1 MSKEAITA
9 VACSG
14 SGSEDAASGLANTKR
29 ELKKSRLNVKNLE
42 AKVKSLE
49 KELENILNK
58 RRSQILGAEG
68 LASDSTENQRLKALE
83 EKVSSSCCLLAI
95 SNYIIEEMCPP
106 NFEETKGGGLQLSHS
121 FLSYINSVITAPSN

>member
-1 MSKEAITA
+1 MSKEALTA
-9 VACSG
+9 VAGSG

-58 RRSQILGAEG
+58 RRSQIVGAEG
-68 LASDSTENQRLKALE
+68 LTSDSTENQRLKALE
-83 EKVSSSCCLLAI
+83 EKVAVVVS
-95 SNYIIEEMCPP
+95 
-106 NFEETKGGGLQLSHS
+106 
-121 FLSYINSVITAPSN
+121 